1 MQAGS
6 THRQESEKAVQL
18 PITVVEQLLPPNRIP
33 NRHWLATAARTT
45 TIVVATAT
53 ATMAILAGCTTAD
66 SPTGAGTSAAPPGI
80 DTSMMPTTG
89 NDVAPS
95 PPPATP
101 TTTSMTNTGTI
112 QATNT
117 DSAEPREGLHAV
129 DPAVLSADGNGITWV
144 SPSGNI
150 WCRISEGEYG
160 SGCQAR
166 DAPVPNGATCVNP
179 TFTVEQLSKGFYL
192 HPDSVQPACFNQ
204 GVFTTE
210 HPTALEYGQSVTTG
224 GYTCISRRSGMAC
237 TTAGGDHGF
246 ELSTETASW
255 F

>member
-1 MQAGS
+1 
-6 THRQESEKAVQL
+6 
-18 PITVVEQLLPPNRIP
+18 
-33 NRHWLATAARTT
+33 
-45 TIVVATAT
+45 
-53 ATMAILAGCTTAD
+53 
-66 SPTGAGTSAAPPGI
+66 
-80 DTSMMPTTG
+80 MMPTTG

-237 TTAGGDHGF
+237 TTQAAI
-246 ELSTETASW
+246 TASNYPLKQHPGSDLHRYRERPLSSGRSALTGLPNAVQENLVGLTAGTRCGHVLA
-255 F
+255 FPVCRSSANSG